1 MCFHHLGIVTRH
13 RCRRFVRANQAV
25 PVTGY
30 NEKTNRLPNRG
41 SGTTIVPMKTTK
53 IFFAILAGYLFGFA
67 PGGFAAPLQV
77 FVSIP
82 PQKWLADQVGAD
94 LVSTHV
100 LVDRGQEPHN
110 FEPTP
115 KQIAALSRATIYF
128 TVDLQ
133 FEREIARKLQQ
144 ARTGV
149 KLIDVTASIQKISI
163 TGSRPGGGDANRGAD
178 QQRLNGLDPH
188 VWLAP
193 ANLKSMARAMA
204 AAMATA
210 DPDNILSYER
220 NLKAVTAALDQLN
233 EHIEQT
239 LAPYRG
245 STFFVF
251 HPAFG
256 YFAHAYGLH
265 QEAVEVA
272 GKSPAPRQ
280 LRFLIRRAK
289 ADGVRVVFVQPQ
301 FDPKSAQ
308 AVAHAIG
315 GEVVPLDPLAEDV
328 VGNLKIMAEKI
339 QAALKSSAPSL
350 NK

>member
-1 MCFHHLGIVTRH
+1 
-13 RCRRFVRANQAV
+13 
-25 PVTGY
+25 
-30 NEKTNRLPNRG
+30 
-41 SGTTIVPMKTTK
+41 MKTIK
-53 IFFAILAGYLFGFA
+53 IFFAILAGYLFASVPGVFA
-67 PGGFAAPLQV
+67 SPLQI

-82 PQKWLADQVGAD
+82 PQKWLVEQVGGD

-115 KQIAALSRATIYF
+115 KQITALFRSQIYF
-128 TVDLQ
+128 TVDME
-133 FEREIARKLQQ
+133 FEREITRKIKQSGTKLQ
-144 ARTGV
+144 
-149 KLIDVTASIQKISI
+149 LIDVTASLQKIPI
-163 TGSRPGGGDANRGAD
+163 TGQGHGREGSRGAEE
-178 QQRLNGLDPH
+178 QRVAGLDPH

-193 ANLKSMARAMA
+193 VNLKLMAQAMASAMA
-204 AAMATA
+204 ATDPANRSAYEGNFEVVAAT
-210 DPDNILSYER
+210 
-220 NLKAVTAALDQLN
+220 LDRLN
-233 EHIEQT
+233 ENIQQL

-272 GKSPAPRQ
+272 GKSPTPRQ
-280 LRFLIRRAK
+280 LRSLITRAK
-289 ADGVRVVFVQPQ
+289 ADNVKVVFVQPQ
-301 FDPKSAQ
+301 FDRKSAQ

-315 GEVVPLDPLAEDV
+315 GEVVAMDPLAEDV

-339 QAALKSSAPSL
+339 ESALKHR
-350 NK
+350 